1 MNSTNNRRKFIRA
14 ATAAGIG
21 LGLSQTAVAHLLE
34 AAPRYPL
41 AALKSVR
48 VGIIGL
54 DTSHCEA
61 FTKMLN
67 NPAAPEE
74 FKGFQVVAAYPY
86 GSRDIESSSSRI
98 PKITEDIKKYGVKI
112 TGSIEELLS
121 QVDVVLLET
130 NDGRPHLEQA
140 TKVINAGKP
149 LFIDKPVAGSLADTV
164 TIFRTAAKKK
174 VPVFS
179 SSSLRFYSAVQA
191 MSKGKAAQPIT
202 GADIYAPCTLEKTH
216 PDLFWYGIHGIETLY
231 TIMGTGCKQVV
242 RVHQED
248 ADVVVGTWNDGR
260 IGVFR
265 GLRNGK
271 YDYGVT
277 VYSKSDINQL
287 KMEGGYEGLL
297 KEIVQ
302 FFKTGK
308 SPVAD
313 EETIEI
319 YAFMEAADESKR
331 RGGIPV
337 DIKTVMDKLK

>member
-1 MNSTNNRRKFIRA
+1 
-14 ATAAGIG
+14 
-21 LGLSQTAVAHLLE
+21 
-34 AAPRYPL
+34 
-41 AALKSVR
+41 
-48 VGIIGL
+48 
-54 DTSHCEA
+54 
-61 FTKMLN
+61 
-67 NPAAPEE
+67 
-74 FKGFQVVAAYPY
+74 
-86 GSRDIESSSSRI
+86 
-98 PKITEDIKKYGVKI
+98 
-112 TGSIEELLS
+112 
-121 QVDVVLLET
+121 
-130 NDGRPHLEQA
+130 
-140 TKVINAGKP
+140 
-149 LFIDKPVAGSLADTV
+149 LADTV
-164 TIFRTAAKKK
+164 SIFRFAAKKK

-179 SSSLRFYSAVQA
+179 SSSLRFYPAVQA
-191 MSKGKAAQPIT
+191 ASKGKATQPIT

-277 VYSKSDINQL
+277 TYSKTDINHL
-287 KMEGGYEGLL
+287 SMEGGYEGLL

-308 SPVAD
+308 SPVPVD
-313 EETIEI
+313 ETIEI